1 MTIQFS
7 AQPGCR
13 ERHLRRKYAN
23 PLFGDDAQALTADD
37 VERARREDEAEREQF
52 RADFQDLLRRAAD
65 LSGQVETEA
74 ILEIKEQIDR
84 LYELAAGLG
93 GGVDAEQQ
101 SLLKINDVIMRA
113 IHAAAANDP
122 LAIEEL
128 EKEAAA
134 RQMHLELL
142 RYPLVADLLRTDSP
156 VSREDLVPTLLSED
170 AETVRVVISMF
181 DPTQQAELRDEA
193 RALVEEFKRRDELP
207 ESALASLAAMQAVH

>member
-23 PLFGDDAQALTADD
+23 PLFGGEAQALTAAD
-37 VERARREDEAEREQF
+37 VERARGEDEAEREQF

-65 LSGQVETEA
+65 LSGQVDTEA

-142 RYPLVADLLRTDSP
+142 HYPLVADLLRSDSP

-193 RALVEEFKRRDELP
+193 RALVEELKRRDELP
-207 ESALASLAAMQAVH
+207 ESAMASLAAMQAVH